1 MTDKVRLEL
10 DGPIAVITNDNPEK
24 HNAFDDEMDLRL
36 FEILGELA
44 DRADVRAV
52 VWRAE
57 GKSFSSGR
65 DVAAIGGQ
73 QVAMTH
79 HQLGQPAEARRW
91 LDHATHA
98 LDHTAV
104 EQPLPGATTGAL
116 LTWEQRLELRLLRQE
131 ATALLGGAVP

>member
-44 DRADVRAV
+44 NRPEVRAI

-65 DVAAIGGQ
+65 DVEAIGG
-73 QVAMTH
+73 
-79 HQLGQPAEARRW
+79 HQ
-91 LDHATHA
+91 
-98 LDHTAV
+98 
-104 EQPLPGATTGAL
+104 GAL
-116 LTWEQRLELRLLRQE
+116 TQHELMRRGHRGMQHGFGPHAPVIGGCKGRSVRASFQRASVCVTLVS
-131 ATALLGGAVP
+131 GA